1 MALPSVEKPV
11 RVQDAPP
18 SRRGTRGIA
27 LPAHKNE
34 STARPLEPAP
44 LPAEVILP
52 LEGGP
57 RQVALGYIRRE
68 AMSGKELLAGE
79 SRLKVSEVPFP
90 L

>member
-1 MALPSVEKPV
+1 MEGSVPPV
-11 RVQDAPP
+11 GTKIQADAKDV
-18 SRRGTRGIA
+18 GEIT
-27 LPAHKNE
+27 
-34 STARPLEPAP
+34 STA
-44 LPAEVILP
+44 ILP